1 MWTPWNVKSAS
12 DIFKR
17 LIRCSPLSVTAY
29 ICLNLLGHGPA
40 MVLRS
45 EAELCHDVFEFETN
59 FPR

>member
-45 EAELCHDVFEFETN
+45 KAELCHDVFEF
-59 FPR
+59 